1 MTLACPI
8 KLIKSEKRFCNNK
21 GFTVVELLVV
31 VGIIAVL
38 TTIGVASYNNFN
50 DRKVLESAVEEL
62 KSNLRLAQS
71 KAINNEKDSNLANC
85 LISPLDGW
93 VINFTSNVYKC
104 QCGSVESPN
113 TFPLFDRD
121 VNNDGTPDIGVNIVG
136 VPVFVFK
143 ALGGTDLPADNTIT
157 LSYKSVPDQIVVIST
172 GGDIN

>member
-71 KAINNEKDSNLANC
+71 KAINNEKDSNL
-85 LISPLDGW
+85 DR
-93 VINFTSNVYKC
+93 NFCCTYIWS
-104 QCGSVESPN
+104 
-113 TFPLFDRD
+113 
-121 VNNDGTPDIGVNIVG
+121 
-136 VPVFVFK
+136 
-143 ALGGTDLPADNTIT
+143 DNFYRMRRKKIY
-157 LSYKSVPDQIVVIST
+157 SYKRLCAGTTSCARANTVTNTDRHYKT
-172 GGDIN
+172 KR